1 MFIFAV
7 VFVFDK
13 LTAWHLE
20 VDVQLLPAKRLERL
34 MCEDNFGREI
44 IRCEV
49 EFLGG
54 VVVSKVRRKV
64 YRSSASLRS
73 TLSDC

>member
-44 IRCEV
+44 IQCEV
-49 EFLGG
+49 EFFWEVL
-54 VVVSKVRRKV
+54 
-64 YRSSASLRS
+64 L
-73 TLSDC
+73 